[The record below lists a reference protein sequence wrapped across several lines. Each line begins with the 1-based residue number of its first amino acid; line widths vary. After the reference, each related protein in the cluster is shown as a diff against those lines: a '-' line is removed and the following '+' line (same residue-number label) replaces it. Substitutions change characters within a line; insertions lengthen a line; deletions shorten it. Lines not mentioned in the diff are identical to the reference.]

1 LTGSSGDTA
10 RIVARARER
19 FLEAGDG
26 SPPLRAG
33 IMESWRR
40 SQFSGVDCDSL
51 DPPYFGD
58 IDTDSRLIHAAKPM
72 LDQLEET
79 LSDAAM
85 SLLLTDAQGRVLERR
100 VRDRFLI
107 RDLDGILL
115 APGFSYAEQY
125 VGTNGI
131 GTALET
137 RRRSY
142 VCGHEHFSE
151 RLHNM
156 ACAGVPIHDR
166 LTGRLTGL
174 LDVTSWHTDAS
185 PLMLALMRNAAGD
198 IEQRLV
204 ELGSVRERA
213 MLTEFLAVPNR
224 GGRAI
229 LTFSEALTMVNQQ
242 AADLLEQADH
252 AIVRDKVAEL
262 LQSGRGLVSQ
272 VALSRGDLAVI
283 RCRPIVTYAGTAGA
297 VVEIDMAEDRPARR
311 HVKRPPGLNLAGTSI
326 AFNTVCA
333 DLEAQCRA
341 RTWALL
347 EGEPGVGKLA
357 LAEAV
362 HHRCTP
368 EGTLCV
374 IESDAVTEE
383 VARCLN
389 RTASSLGAAGCTVVL
404 RHPERF
410 APGSLDAVVNWLDT
424 VSGSQDR
431 LWVVATTPAGVELP
445 DELLSRLTVTLTV
458 PPLRHRI
465 DDVRELVP
473 ALLRGFNGGRSV
485 SCGAAAM
492 RVLLRSAWPGNVTEL
507 AQVLRHVLTR
517 RRSGQIQPEDLPGSC
532 HTTSRRILT
541 AWEVSER
548 DSIVRALLETGGDKI
563 ATAGLLGISRAT
575 VYRKINTYGIFV
587 GPR

>member
-1 LTGSSGDTA
+1 
-10 RIVARARER
+10 
-19 FLEAGDG
+19 
-26 SPPLRAG
+26 
-33 IMESWRR
+33 MESWRR

-58 IDTDSRLIHAAKPM
+58 IDIDTGSRLIQAAEPM

-100 VRDRFLI
+100 VGDRSLI
-107 RDLDGILL
+107 RYLDGILL
-115 APGFSYAEQY
+115 APGFSYAEQH

-137 RRRSY
+137 RRLAY
-142 VCGHEHFSE
+142 VCGHEHFSG
-151 RLHNM
+151 RLHKM
-156 ACAGVPIHDR
+156 ACAGAPIHDR
-166 LTGRLTGL
+166 LTGRLAGL

-185 PLMLALMRNAAGD
+185 PLMSALVRNAAGD
-198 IEQRLV
+198 IEQRMV
-204 ELGSVRERA
+204 DLGSVRERA
-213 MLTEFLAVPNR
+213 MLTEFLAVPHR
-224 GGRAI
+224 GSRAI
-229 LTFSEALTMVNQQ
+229 LTFSETLTMVNQQ
-242 AADLLEQADH
+242 AADLLEQVDH
-252 AIVRDKVAEL
+252 AIIRDKVTEL
-262 LQSGRGLVSQ
+262 VRSGRGPVGQ
-272 VALSRGDLAVI
+272 VVLSRGALAVI
-283 RCRPIVTYAGTAGA
+283 RCHPIATCAGTAGA
-297 VVEIDMAEDRPARR
+297 VVEIDMAEDQPARR
-311 HVKRPPGLNLAGTSI
+311 HMNRPPGLNLAGTSI

-362 HHRCTP
+362 HNSCTP

-374 IESDAVTEE
+374 IEPDDVTKD
-383 VARCLN
+383 VARCLS
-389 RTASSLGAAGCTVVL
+389 RTASALRGSGCTVVL

-410 APGSLDAVVNWLDT
+410 AAGSLNAVVDWLDT
-424 VSGSQDR
+424 VSGPEDR
-431 LWVVATTPAGVELP
+431 LWVVATTSAGVELP
-445 DELLSRLTVTLTV
+445 DALLNRLTVTLTV

-465 DDVRELVP
+465 HDVRELVP

-492 RVLLRSAWPGNVTEL
+492 RVLLRSAWPGNVAEL

-517 RRSGQIQPEDLPGSC
+517 RRSGQIQPEDLPASC
-532 HTTSRRILT
+532 HTTSRRVLT
-541 AWEVSER
+541 AWEISER
-548 DSIVRALLETGGDKI
+548 DSIVRALLETGGNKI
-563 ATAGLLGISRAT
+563 AVAGLLGISRAT
-575 VYRKINTYGIFV
+575 VYRKINAYGIFV